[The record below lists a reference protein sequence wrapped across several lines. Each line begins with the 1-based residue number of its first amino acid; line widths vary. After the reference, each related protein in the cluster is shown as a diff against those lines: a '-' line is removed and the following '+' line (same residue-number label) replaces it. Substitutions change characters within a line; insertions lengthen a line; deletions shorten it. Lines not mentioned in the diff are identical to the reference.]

1 MRSDTEKSARE
12 RSRWRLVVIGTAL
25 CLIATVIL
33 AYVDVT
39 PWARVP
45 PLLAGIGGLIAFA
58 RHRKRG

>member
-1 MRSDTEKSARE
+1 MRSDQLRF
-12 RSRWRLVVIGTAL
+12 LVIGTAL
-25 CLIATVIL
+25 CLIAAVIL

-45 PLLAGIGGLIAFA
+45 PLLAGIAGLIAFV